1 MTHMPYTMEDIKR
14 TGAKKRDAWWTVF
27 VVDPVA
33 APIALFI
40 ANRTKIT
47 PNQIT
52 VASFALGLGAAASF
66 AFADYPAL
74 VLGALL
80 YHLSFVL
87 DCVDGK
93 VARLK
98 DTGSIFGGWLDYIL
112 DRVRVFVCAIALM
125 GGQFV
130 RTGQSIYLY
139 LAVFVVFLEMLRN
152 LNALRV
158 NAVRKAMLTGIRQ
171 AIADHSPS
179 VASSDQLDALPPE
192 TRQAV
197 RRLASDDFDPDVDL
211 EAGRHDPAEV
221 IQQHFQARFGRY
233 TRLRDFLQTRR
244 VRTHIISG
252 IEFQMA
258 TFIIGPLTSIIP
270 AVVITGALLLVFEFA
285 IIYKLWLSTKDYDR
299 IIRQI
304 RSAPAAVQGPP
315 PPLAPGVKIT
325 PS

>member
-1 MTHMPYTMEDIKR
+1 MTDMPYTMEDIRR

-33 APIALFI
+33 GPIALFI

-52 VASFALGLGAAASF
+52 VASFALGLGAAFSF

-80 YHLSFVL
+80 YYLSFVL

-112 DRVRVFVCAIALM
+112 DRVRVFVCAVALM

-130 RTGQSIYLY
+130 KTDRPIYLY

-158 NAVRKAMLTGIRQ
+158 NAVRDAMLAGIRQ
-171 AIADHSPS
+171 AIADKSPS
-179 VASSDQLDALPPE
+179 EASSDQLDALPPA
-192 TRQAV
+192 TREAV
-197 RRLASDDFDPDVDL
+197 RRLASDDIDPDVEVETGL
-211 EAGRHDPAEV
+211 KDPAEV
-221 IQQHFQARFGRY
+221 IQQRFQAKFGPY
-233 TRLRDFLQTRR
+233 TRFRDFLQTRR

-270 AVVITGALLLVFEFA
+270 VVVITGSLLLFFEFA

-299 IIRQI
+299 IIQQI
-304 RSAPAAVQGPP
+304 RAAPTVVQEPP
-315 PPLAPGVKIT
+315 PPLAPGRR
-325 PS
+325 P

>member
-1 MTHMPYTMEDIKR
+1 MTDMPFTMEDIRR

-40 ANRTKIT
+40 ANRTRIT

-52 VASFALGLGAAASF
+52 VASFVLGLGAAVSF
-66 AFADYPAL
+66 AFADYPVL
-74 VLGALL
+74 VLGAVL

-112 DRVRVFVCAIALM
+112 DRVRVFVCAVALM

-130 RTGQSIYLY
+130 KTDRPIYLY

-158 NAVRKAMLTGIRQ
+158 NAVREAMLTGIRQ
-171 AIADHSPS
+171 AIADSAPS
-179 VASSDQLDALPPE
+179 GGSSGQLGTLPPATQE
-192 TRQAV
+192 AV
-197 RRLASDDFDPDVDL
+197 RRLAADDIDPDVELAD
-211 EAGRHDPAEV
+211 GRPDPAEV
-221 IQQHFQARFGRY
+221 IQQRFQAKFGPY
-233 TRLRDFLQTRR
+233 TRFRDFLQTRR

-270 AVVITGALLLVFEFA
+270 VVVITGALLLVFEFA
-285 IIYKLWLSTKDYDR
+285 IIYKLWLSSKDYER
-299 IIRQI
+299 IVQQI
-304 RSAPAAVQGPP
+304 RAVPAAAQGPLP
-315 PPLAPGVKIT
+315 PAARGRRP
-325 PS
+325 

>member
-1 MTHMPYTMEDIKR
+1 MTDMPFTMEDIRR

-33 APIALFI
+33 APTALFI

-52 VASFALGLGAAASF
+52 VASFVLGLGAAFSF
-66 AFADYPAL
+66 AFAEYPAL
-74 VLGALL
+74 VIGAAL

-98 DTGSIFGGWLDYIL
+98 DAGSIFGGWLDYIL
-112 DRVRVFVCAIALM
+112 DRVRVAVCAVALM

-130 RTGQSIYLY
+130 KTDRPIYLY

-158 NAVRKAMLTGIRQ
+158 NAVREAMLSGIRQ
-171 AIADHSPS
+171 AVADSSPPAGS
-179 VASSDQLDALPPE
+179 ADPLDALPPV
-192 TRQAV
+192 TREAV
-197 RRLASDDFDPDVDL
+197 RRLATDDIDPDLDF
-211 EAGRHDPAEV
+211 ENGRSDPAEV
-221 IQQHFQARFGRY
+221 IQQHFQSRFGPY
-233 TRLRDFLQTRR
+233 TRFRDFLQRRR
-244 VRTHIISG
+244 VRTHIVSG

-270 AVVITGALLLVFEFA
+270 VVVITGALLLVFEFA

-299 IIRQI
+299 IIGQI
-304 RSAPAAVQGPP
+304 RSLSATFQAPP
-315 PPLAPGVKIT
+315 PPTTAP
-325 PS
+325 